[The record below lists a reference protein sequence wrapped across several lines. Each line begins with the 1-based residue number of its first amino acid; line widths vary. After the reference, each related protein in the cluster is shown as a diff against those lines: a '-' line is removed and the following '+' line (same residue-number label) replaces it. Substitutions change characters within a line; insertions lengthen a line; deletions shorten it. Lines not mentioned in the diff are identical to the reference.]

1 MNYSSKGKVKCHI
14 LQKSPRDPVQ
24 SLFPVRAEEL
34 LFPFCPST
42 KQAIIDKGHDP
53 RFHNR
58 AIGMKFA
65 REPVDRVR
73 NQLDISRIHIFQQL
87 R

>member
-1 MNYSSKGKVKCHI
+1 MKYSSKGKAKCHT
-14 LQKSPRDPVQ
+14 LQKSPHDPVQ

-42 KQAIIDKGHDP
+42 KQAIIDKGRNP

-58 AIGMKFA
+58 AIGIKFA
-65 REPVDRVR
+65 GEPVNRV
-73 NQLDISRIHIFQQL
+73 
-87 R
+87 